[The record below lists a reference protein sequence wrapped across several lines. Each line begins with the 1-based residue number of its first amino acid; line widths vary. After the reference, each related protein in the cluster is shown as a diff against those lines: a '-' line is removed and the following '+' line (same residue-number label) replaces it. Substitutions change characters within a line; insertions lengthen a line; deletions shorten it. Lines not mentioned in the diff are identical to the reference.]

1 MKPSL
6 GTKSL
11 RNALREYMM
20 IILALFPFALM
31 VNWIFVPQNVVGA
44 GLTGICSIIY
54 YATQGFFTDLFP
66 EYGGSIPLW
75 ISSLTINTIL
85 LIIAALTVG
94 WKFCVRTLVGALALA
109 FWYRVIPMRSEPLI
123 EDPVTACIVGG
134 VIFGMSLGIVML
146 NNGSSGGTDI
156 VAMIVNNYK
165 DVSLGKVMVICDA
178 VIIASSYFLPIP
190 EQFYVEGMD
199 IVDFKIKRILYG
211 LCMTVS
217 YTAAL
222 DWIMSRMR
230 QSVQFFIFSLIPDQ
244 GTIGR
249 GTVSDTHFSYA
260 GGHFTL
266 TSAGARNHIDSLFH
280 CLAQNAL
287 QSGGQFKTI
296 VQDRTVHIKSNQL
309 NRSLF
314 HNNSSLS
321 SR

>member
-1 MKPSL
+1 MEPLLQKTPIQR
-6 GTKSL
+6 TI
-11 RNALREYMM
+11 REYLM

-54 YATQGFFTDLFP
+54 YATQGLFIDIFP
-66 EYGGSIPLW
+66 DYGGSIPLW

-94 WKFCVRTLVGALALA
+94 WKFCIRTLVGALALA

-178 VIIASSYFLPIP
+178 IIIASSYFLPIP

-199 IVDFKIKRILYG
+199 IVDFKIKRFLYG

-230 QSVQFFIFSLIPDQ
+230 QSVQFFIFSTKYGEIAEAIMTKVPRGVTLMDARGGYSKEPFKVVTTIARQHESATIFRLVNAIDPNAFVSQSQVRGVFGQ
-244 GTIGR
+244 GFE
-249 GTVSDTHFSYA
+249 S
-260 GGHFTL
+260 
-266 TSAGARNHIDSLFH
+266 
-280 CLAQNAL
+280 
-287 QSGGQFKTI
+287 
-296 VQDRTVHIKSNQL
+296 IKEKA
-309 NRSLF
+309 
-314 HNNSSLS
+314 
-321 SR
+321 